1 MEAETL
7 KLFVKESGGKSLT
20 IRPQFEEDRFM
31 DLQMNQ
37 VADPQESREPEK
49 HLLSINADDAVL
61 LRDYLTSVINLYDK
75 KHTSENL

>member
-7 KLFVKESGGKSLT
+7 KLFARESGGKSLT
-20 IRPQFEEDRFM
+20 FRSQFKEDRLI
-31 DLQMNQ
+31 DLQMDL
-37 VADPQESREPEK
+37 VADPHESREPKK

-75 KHTSENL
+75 KNR